1 MSVDPE
7 STIPVDFVGSA
18 NFCRVWL
25 SGLLGNVRVD
35 MSRVELKL
43 ALGAK
48 ILSLDTLILLTVP
61 HRHNKLFQPVGRL
74 SLFFT
79 SSKHASDA

>member
-1 MSVDPE
+1 MSVNLE

-35 MSRVELKL
+35 MSRVVLKL
-43 ALGAK
+43 ALGVK
-48 ILSLDTLILLTVP
+48 SVSLDVLIFLTVP
-61 HRHNKLFQPVGRL
+61 HCHNKIFQPGGRL
-74 SLFFT
+74 SFF
-79 SSKHASDA
+79 